1 MKAKILRKSGKIEKG
16 ATVEVG
22 AKTGTNKERG
32 PEDVGGTSTTSAP
45 VYAVTD
51 EEGQT
56 ENVDTRDMKVER

>member
-1 MKAKILRKSGKIEKG
+1 VLRKPGNVEKG

-22 AKTGTNKERG
+22 AQTGTNEHRVT
-32 PEDVGGTSTTSAP
+32 EDVGGASTTAAP

-56 ENVDTRDMKVER
+56 EKVDTRDMKVER